1 MGGPRIV
8 KQWELDEIMNPVKA
22 VGNYTW
28 DIDTSD
34 MYADIVAIH
43 GAKLSR
49 YWVAQNVAYEDA
61 NFIVHALQDIP
72 RLVARIKELE
82 GYDD

>member
-1 MGGPRIV
+1 M
-8 KQWELDEIMNPVKA
+8 KQWELSEIMKRVED

-28 DIDTSD
+28 DVDTSD
-34 MYADIVAIH
+34 MCADVVATH
-43 GAKLSR
+43 GATLSR

-82 GYDD
+82 GYGD

>member
-1 MGGPRIV
+1 M
-8 KQWELDEIMNPVKA
+8 KQWELTEIMKRVED

-28 DIDTSD
+28 DVDASDT
-34 MYADIVAIH
+34 YADVVAIH
-43 GAKLSR
+43 GATLSR
-49 YWVAQNVAYEDA
+49 YWVAQNVEYEDA
-61 NFIVHALQDIP
+61 NFIAHALQDIP